1 MKIISIFFRAFIFYL
16 LTISALSGYILGKQH
31 LLLAG
36 MIGAIMEPH
45 LSETLLWLKGKEGF
59 QLQRPERHTSE
70 V

>member
-1 MKIISIFFRAFIFYL
+1 MNIITILFRAFIFSP
-16 LTISALSGYILGKQH
+16 LTIAALSGYTLDKQH

-45 LSETLLWLKGKEGF
+45 LSETLLWLKGKAGF
-59 QLQRPERHTSE
+59 HPQRPERRTSE